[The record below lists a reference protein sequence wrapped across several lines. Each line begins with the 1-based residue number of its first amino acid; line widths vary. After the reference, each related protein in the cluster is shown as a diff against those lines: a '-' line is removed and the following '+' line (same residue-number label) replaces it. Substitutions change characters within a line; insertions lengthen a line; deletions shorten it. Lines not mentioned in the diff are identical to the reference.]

1 MPLLVARQQV
11 ESHKLLV
18 AVAHV
23 AAVDLLGV
31 VCCFGTCQSALQ
43 DGNVTSVGSPTV
55 QLMALQM
62 LGSRVNLVAAGVVA
76 HKASRRAL
84 PAGALVR
91 RRDRDT
97 VAVAVARAGARAGS
111 RGGARGDARR
121 RGDRNP
127 EDIRS
132 LWRLHPSHLF
142 IAGPRRRSQRA
153 IVCFC

>member
-1 MPLLVARQQV
+1 
-11 ESHKLLV
+11 
-18 AVAHV
+18 
-23 AAVDLLGV
+23 
-31 VCCFGTCQSALQ
+31 
-43 DGNVTSVGSPTV
+43 
-55 QLMALQM
+55 MALQM
-62 LGSRVNLVAAGVVA
+62 LGSRVDLVAAGVVA

-97 VAVAVARAGARAGS
+97 VPVAARAGS
-111 RGGARGDARR
+111 RGCSRGDARR
-121 RGDRNP
+121 RGDRGP

-132 LWRLHPSHLF
+132 LWRLHPSHVF

>member
-1 MPLLVARQQV
+1 M
-11 ESHKLLV
+11 
-18 AVAHV
+18 
-23 AAVDLLGV
+23 
-31 VCCFGTCQSALQ
+31 SALHS
-43 DGNVTSVGSPTV
+43 GNVRLGSPTV

-62 LGSRVNLVAAGVVA
+62 LGSRVDLVATGVFA
-76 HKASRRAL
+76 HKASRRAF

-91 RRDRDT
+91 RRVGDT
-97 VAVAVARAGARAGS
+97 AVVAVAVARAGARAGS
-111 RGGARGDARR
+111 RAGARGDARR
-121 RGDRNP
+121 GDRGP